1 MPIYKKKTMRALLLP
16 YSIVMFIL
24 LGITAFFNVF
34 ISAAGIVLLVLLNL
48 LALKGEE
55 ETRQE
60 TEQYIARLSYR
71 VKKVGE
77 EALLEMPIGI
87 LLINDHYEIEWA
99 NPYISSQLNEATL
112 IGKSLYDVAEPLISI
127 IKQEIEKDTVTLL
140 DRKYEVVYK
149 KHEKLMYLFDKTE
162 QAIIEKKYKEE
173 RPVIAIIYLDNYDE
187 ITKAMDDLARG
198 NINSVVTSLL
208 NRWANENGIYLK
220 RVSSDRFVAFF
231 NEKTLERLES
241 EKFSILDDLRELQS
255 ESKMPLTLSIGVGV
269 GVPSLPE
276 LGTLA
281 QSSLD
286 LALGRGGDQVA
297 IKLPNGKVK
306 FYGGKTNPVEKRT
319 RVRARVISHALA
331 ELIQESDKV
340 IIMGHKYPDMDAIGA
355 CIGIMKMASVN
366 GKEAYAILD
375 REQIDSGVQKLLEE
389 AKRRSGMLERFIHPD
404 DALNMDL
411 SNALLIIVDTHKPSL
426 VIDERLVK
434 KIDNVVIIDHHRRS
448 EEFVKNPLLVYME
461 PYASSTSEL
470 VTELLEYQ
478 PRANLS
484 ILEATA
490 LLAGIVVDTKCFSL
504 RTGSR
509 TFDAASYLRSK
520 GADTILVQQFLKQSW
535 DTYIMRS
542 KIIERTEFY
551 KEGIAIAMGP
561 ESIRYNQILIAQA
574 ADTLLSMENV
584 EASFVISKREDGT
597 IGISARSL
605 GKVNVQLIME
615 ALGGGGHLTNAAVQL
630 KDVSLEEAEERLKE
644 AIDIY
649 FEGGSKE

>member
-1 MPIYKKKTMRALLLP
+1 
-16 YSIVMFIL
+16 
-24 LGITAFFNVF
+24 
-34 ISAAGIVLLVLLNL
+34 
-48 LALKGEE
+48 
-55 ETRQE
+55 
-60 TEQYIARLSYR
+60 
-71 VKKVGE
+71 
-77 EALLEMPIGI
+77 
-87 LLINDHYEIEWA
+87 
-99 NPYISSQLNEATL
+99 
-112 IGKSLYDVAEPLISI
+112 
-127 IKQEIEKDTVTLL
+127 
-140 DRKYEVVYK
+140 
-149 KHEKLMYLFDKTE
+149 
-162 QAIIEKKYKEE
+162 
-173 RPVIAIIYLDNYDE
+173 
-187 ITKAMDDLARG
+187 
-198 NINSVVTSLL
+198 
-208 NRWANENGIYLK
+208 
-220 RVSSDRFVAFF
+220 
-231 NEKTLERLES
+231 
-241 EKFSILDDLRELQS
+241 
-255 ESKMPLTLSIGVGV
+255 
-269 GVPSLPE
+269 
-276 LGTLA
+276 
-281 QSSLD
+281 
-286 LALGRGGDQVA
+286 
-297 IKLPNGKVK
+297 
-306 FYGGKTNPVEKRT
+306 
-319 RVRARVISHALA
+319 
-331 ELIQESDKV
+331 
-340 IIMGHKYPDMDAIGA
+340 MG
-355 CIGIMKMASVN
+355 
-366 GKEAYAILD
+366 
-375 REQIDSGVQKLLEE
+375 
-389 AKRRSGMLERFIHPD
+389 
-404 DALNMDL
+404 MDL
-411 SNALLIIVDTHKPSL
+411 TNALLIIVDTHKPSL

-584 EASFVISKREDGT
+584 EASFVISKREDDT